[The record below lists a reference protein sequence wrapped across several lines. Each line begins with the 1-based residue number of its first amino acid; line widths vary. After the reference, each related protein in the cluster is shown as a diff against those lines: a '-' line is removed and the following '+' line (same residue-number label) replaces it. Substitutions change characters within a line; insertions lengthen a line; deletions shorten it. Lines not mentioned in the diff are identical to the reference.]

1 MNRSEKLGNLIPALI
16 AAQQEFPPIEANKF
30 VDAGRVKYHYA
41 EWDKIV
47 PLIRP
52 ILNSH
57 GFAIVQAA
65 KDVPGRVVVETVLL
79 HMSDEWISDEF
90 GIAIADNAAPQ
101 AYGSALSY
109 VKRYSFVSL
118 LNAVVGGEDDD
129 AARAGAARDRNQSN
143 GWNREDRA
151 RKEATEEISRCM
163 TVEALHEWWKEN
175 QESVNAL
182 SPDTM
187 AQITLM
193 VSARHKELT
202 GGPAASPKAMAPITP
217 PAARAPAAPRSPAT
231 PTPIASQPKPMQVTK
246 VDPPSVTTPP
256 APKPALTLS
265 KPPAQPAPPDDDFG
279 GFGNDF
285 PG

>member
-57 GFAIVQAA
+57 GFAVVQAA

-90 GIAIADNAAPQ
+90 GIAIADNASPQ

-109 VKRYSFVSL
+109 VKRYSFVAL

-143 GWNREDRA
+143 GWNREERA
-151 RKEATEEISRCM
+151 RKLASEEIASCM
-163 TVEALHEWWKEN
+163 TVEALREWWDEN
-175 QESVNAL
+175 NAGINEL
-182 SPDTM
+182 NPDVVHE
-187 AQITLM
+187 ITGM
-193 VSARHKELT
+193 VSARHKVLN
-202 GGPAASPKAMAPITP
+202 GGPAAPQKPASVPPCVAAQPAPKAP
-217 PAARAPAAPRSPAT
+217 RAPA
-231 PTPIASQPKPMQVTK
+231 PIA
-246 VDPPSVTTPP
+246 PP
-256 APKPALTLS
+256 AVVPPASVPKAPVTPVAPQQTKAPLTLS
-265 KPPAQPAPPDDDFG
+265 KAPAPPAPPEDDFG
-279 GFGNDF
+279 GFGDDF
-285 PG
+285 PS